1 MRRLWDAIPSICVYL
16 SQRTVFD
23 NTNGTHNEFFC
34 HMKLTCSE
42 WKLHPAM
49 DTFVV
54 QSSMLCFPSNLEA
67 QAVTVVPRHP
77 ILFWFLLLHLAGGDL

>member
-1 MRRLWDAIPSICVYL
+1 MGRDSFYL
-16 SQRTVFD
+16 RVFVSKNSVFD
-23 NTNGTHNEFFC
+23 NTNGTRNEFFC

-49 DTFVV
+49 DTFVFV

-67 QAVTVVPRHP
+67 QAVTVVPQHP
-77 ILFWFLLLHLAGGDL
+77 ILFRFLLLHLAGGDL

>member
-1 MRRLWDAIPSICVYL
+1 MGRDSFYLCVFV
-16 SQRTVFD
+16 SKNSVFD

-42 WKLHPAM
+42 WKLLHPAM
-49 DTFVV
+49 DTFVFV

-67 QAVTVVPRHP
+67 QAVTVPRHP
-77 ILFWFLLLHLAGGDL
+77 ILFRFLLHLVGGDL